1 MHKIHII
8 RDDEDALISSIFP
21 KTRGHMELRYN
32 YREVSRDR
40 LICIHL
46 KGISS
51 IPDSN
56 LTSKI
61 NDLNG
66 TVT

>member
-1 MHKIHII
+1 
-8 RDDEDALISSIFP
+8 
-21 KTRGHMELRYN
+21 MELRYN